1 MRFETEEIH
10 LIYTAEIHYTL
21 YIRNTFRKPKATKL
35 ASIENVGHEKKINS
49 NHVSLSISL
58 FFFHRCM

>member
-10 LIYTAEIHYTL
+10 LIYIRWKYTL
-21 YIRNTFRKPKATKL
+21 YIRNTFRKPKATEL

>member
-10 LIYTAEIHYTL
+10 LIYIRRKYTL
-21 YIRNTFRKPKATKL
+21 YIRNTFRKPKATEL